1 MIPPVPTDPLLG
13 TAYHAIGALS
23 SSACYAPQKKVRNW
37 SWQTYWLTQAAFC
50 WFLLPIAGAAL
61 TIPHLLQVLKEG
73 STCSRM
79 RGGLKKADM
88 LILIGVTYNNLQERK
103 QHVHELTLPCIRGAW
118 LQAQED

>member
-1 MIPPVPTDPLLG
+1 MKHDFLPEVVKLGHKEEMLVIGYFCVGANPKWAVEHPDLSYGKPTTYHIP
-13 TAYHAIGALS
+13 
-23 SSACYAPQKKVRNW
+23 
-37 SWQTYWLTQAAFC
+37 
-50 WFLLPIAGAAL
+50 
-61 TIPHLLQVLKEG
+61 G